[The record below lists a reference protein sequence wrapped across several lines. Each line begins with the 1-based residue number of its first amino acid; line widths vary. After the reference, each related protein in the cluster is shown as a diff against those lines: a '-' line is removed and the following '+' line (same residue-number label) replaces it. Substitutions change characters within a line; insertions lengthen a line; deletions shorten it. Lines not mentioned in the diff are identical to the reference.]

1 PLQVQPNRT
10 AHVTNPTGT
19 ACFSGMDIKGTVTF
33 DPGVYYINGGSFNAG
48 AQANISGSGVTFI
61 LTSNNAGSNGSS
73 VATINMNGG
82 AQVNLTAPS
91 SGTYSGILF
100 YQDRR
105 ASAGVTNSVSGNS
118 SSLLQGAIYTPKQ
131 NLQFTGNTGMNSNCL
146 QLVAVDVTFT
156 GNSTISNVC
165 PSNSGTKAISG
176 VHIRLVG

>member
-1 PLQVQPNRT
+1 M
-10 AHVTNPTGT
+10 TNTTGT

-33 DPGVYYINGGSFNAG
+33 DPGVYYIDGGSFNLG
-48 AQANISGSGVTFI
+48 SQANVSGSGVTFI
-61 LTSNNAGSNGSS
+61 LTSSNAATNGAS

-91 SGTYSGILF
+91 SGTYSGVLF

-105 ASAGVTNSVSGNS
+105 ASAGVTNSVTGNS
-118 SSLLQGAIYTPKQ
+118 SSVLQGAIYTASQ
-131 NLQFTGNTGMNSNCL
+131 NMNFTGNTGMNSNCL
-146 QLVAVDVTFT
+146 QLVARDITFI

-165 PSNSGTKAISG
+165 PSNSGTKTISG